1 MSNGARLTAVI
12 VVVAVAAIGL
22 YLALTS
28 PSQPAAAT
36 AGAESLTQPSPTEGL
51 GELAGSSSAS
61 APAVPPADAFGTPSG
76 TIAPA
81 VPATPEASSSTL
93 VGGAAGASIGGGSA
107 APGGARP
114 TGAAPTTPTT
124 VVGVPIVTNSPGP
137 AGLTAPAGESSAREY
152 TIKSGDTLEAIARAE
167 LGSGQKWNTIVA
179 ANPGLDPKALKIGQ
193 KIKLPASGSAASG
206 SAASGSAGSGTAAT
220 TEAMKSSGG
229 NTYTVQRGD
238 TLYGIAR
245 KVYGASTDADI
256 RRIVEAN
263 GAQLKSKDTP
273 LKPGMKLAVPA
284 KR

>member
-28 PSQPAAAT
+28 PSQPAPATAAT
-36 AGAESLTQPSPTEGL
+36 AAAESLTQPSPAEGL

-61 APAVPPADAFGTPSG
+61 APGVPPADAFGTPSG
-76 TIAPA
+76 AVAPGA
-81 VPATPEASSSTL
+81 PSTVEASSSTL
-93 VGGAAGASIGGGSA
+93 VGGASAAGAAGASIGGTSV

-114 TGAAPTTPTT
+114 TGTAATVPVTPE
-124 VVGVPIVTNSPGP
+124 P
-137 AGLTAPAGESSAREY
+137 ATWTAPVGEAAVREY

-167 LGSGQKWNTIVA
+167 LGSGQKWNSIVA

-193 KIKLPASGSAASG
+193 KIKLPAAGASGAASAA
-206 SAASGSAGSGTAAT
+206 AP
-220 TEAMKSSGG
+220 TETMKSSGG

-238 TLYGIAR
+238 TLFGIAR
-245 KVYGASTDADI
+245 KVYGSTSDADI

-263 GAQLKSKDTP
+263 GSQLKSKDTP

>member
-1 MSNGARLTAVI
+1 
-12 VVVAVAAIGL
+12 VAAIGL

-76 TIAPA
+76 TITPA
-81 VPATPEASSSTL
+81 VPAAPEASSSTL

-107 APGGARP
+107 ALGGARP
-114 TGAAPTTPTT
+114 TGASPTTPTT

-167 LGSGQKWNTIVA
+167 LGSGQKWNAIVA

-193 KIKLPASGSAASG
+193 KIKLPG
-206 SAASGSAGSGTAAT
+206 SGSAGSGSAGSSSAAT
-220 TEAMKSSGG
+220 TETMKSSGG

>member
-76 TIAPA
+76 TITPA
-81 VPATPEASSSTL
+81 VPAAPEASSSTL

-167 LGSGQKWNTIVA
+167 LGSGQKWNAIVA

-193 KIKLPASGSAASG
+193 KIKLPGSGSAA
-206 SAASGSAGSGTAAT
+206 T
-220 TEAMKSSGG
+220 TETMNSSGG

-263 GAQLKSKDTP
+263 GAQLKNKDTP

>member
-1 MSNGARLTAVI
+1 MSNAARLTAVI

-36 AGAESLTQPSPTEGL
+36 AGAESLTQPAPAEGL

-81 VPATPEASSSTL
+81 IPATPEASSSTL

-124 VVGVPIVTNSPGP
+124 VVGVPIVTNSPDP
-137 AGLTAPAGESSAREY
+137 AGLAAPAGESSAREY

-167 LGSGQKWNTIVA
+167 LGSGQKWNAIVA

-220 TEAMKSSGG
+220 TETMKSSGG

-245 KVYGASTDADI
+245 KVYGASSDADI

-263 GAQLKSKDTP
+263 GGQLKSKDTP

>member
-12 VVVAVAAIGL
+12 VVVVVAAIGL

-167 LGSGQKWNTIVA
+167 LGSGQKWNAIVA

-206 SAASGSAGSGTAAT
+206 SAGSGTAAT
-220 TEAMKSSGG
+220 TETLKSSGG

>member
-76 TIAPA
+76 TIVPA
-81 VPATPEASSSTL
+81 VPATPGASSSTL
-93 VGGAAGASIGGGSA
+93 VGGVTGAASIAGGSA

-124 VVGVPIVTNSPGP
+124 VVGVPIVTNSPDP
-137 AGLTAPAGESSAREY
+137 AGWTAPAGESSAREY

-167 LGSGQKWNTIVA
+167 LGSGQKWNAILA

-193 KIKLPASGSAASG
+193 KIRLPASGSP
-206 SAASGSAGSGTAAT
+206 GSGAAAG
-220 TEAMKSSGG
+220 TETMKSSGG

-245 KVYGASTDADI
+245 KVYGASSDADI

-263 GAQLKSKDTP
+263 GSQLKSKDTP
-273 LKPGMKLAVPA
+273 LKPGMRLAVPA